1 VLMTLLCV
9 IPATFLWQDTRWLMV
24 TCLIFCAA
32 YVALYRHMS
41 SWTDRK

>member
-1 VLMTLLCV
+1 
-9 IPATFLWQDTRWLMV
+9 MV